1 MALDDYI
8 YVALILVCIPLGA
21 VVKRIN
27 GYTNRLL
34 YCGLVGFTLGLL
46 ALQTQIWHS
55 LLTIVVS
62 YLILKYSSI
71 RYVTYTVTTT
81 ASSRR
86 QTLVAVVRP

>member
-21 VVKRIN
+21 IVKLIN

-34 YCGLVGFTLGLL
+34 YCGLVGFTLALL
-46 ALQTQIWHS
+46 ALQKQIWHS

-62 YLILKYSSI
+62 YLIVKYSSI
-71 RYVTYTVTTT
+71 RYVV
-81 ASSRR
+81 S
-86 QTLVAVVRP
+86 L